1 MQNAKHAV
9 WDMTLMVS
17 MLMSSRMGCLPNI
30 RFYNVY
36 NNMTPASRPISA
48 VNVYKSIPGA
58 FLCRYLS
65 LTHSSTICSCVDKSG
80 MAVSHVSHSK
90 YEIWNIVGCVNQFAI
105 ALVLQCIVIHCQYTS
120 SVSKHNHIALQKSS
134 TRTTG
139 TFRWTVRRCRCKKR
153 GRCLNIVIIFFF
165 WFTCVCLWMLT
176 ICCHII

>member
-1 MQNAKHAV
+1 MQFGTWLLWSV
-9 WDMTLMVS
+9 
-17 MLMSSRMGCLPNI
+17 C
-30 RFYNVY
+30 
-36 NNMTPASRPISA
+36 
-48 VNVYKSIPGA
+48 
-58 FLCRYLS
+58 LCRQEWVVYPTSDFTMYTTTWPPPPGPYQLLTSINPSRARSSVGIYLS
-65 LTHSSTICSCVDKSG
+65 PTVPLSVVVLTNQEWRSL
-80 MAVSHVSHSK
+80 SHSK